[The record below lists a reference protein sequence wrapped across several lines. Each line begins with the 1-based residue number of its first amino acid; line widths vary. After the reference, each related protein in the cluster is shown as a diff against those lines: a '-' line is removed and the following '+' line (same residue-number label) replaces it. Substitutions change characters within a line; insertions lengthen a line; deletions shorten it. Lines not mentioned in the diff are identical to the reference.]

1 MPFPFCEKSKQF
13 TVKYGST
20 TQNQRMDQT
29 PTSNRLRLI
38 VSGQDRHTIEKK
50 TSKAKKFFYNNLKGF
65 HLTCTKKK
73 KYVASLKIPPNTSL
87 MVYPKKKKKNGRFV
101 DHPTFLLSQIDCD
114 LLCMIFDSLS
124 LKKLKLER
132 ESYFH
137 HSFESH
143 FQ

>member
-1 MPFPFCEKSKQF
+1 M
-13 TVKYGST
+13 Y
-20 TQNQRMDQT
+20 
-29 PTSNRLRLI
+29 
-38 VSGQDRHTIEKK
+38 
-50 TSKAKKFFYNNLKGF
+50 
-65 HLTCTKKK
+65 KKK
-73 KYVASLKIPPNTSL
+73 NMLHLLRSPPNTSV
-87 MVYPKKKKKNGRFV
+87 MVYPPLQKNGRFV

-114 LLCMIFDSLS
+114 LLCMIFDSS